1 MSLNVNRRVPYGK
14 SIVLTVSG
22 AETVVDSSKFFF
34 ANKTS
39 SPWKFGAEGFQA
51 HPRNDVL
58 WHARMVPV
66 GARRGRGNRAD
77 QIRVRLFY
85 LQIQGPRKRAYM
97 FLFLDRAT
105 SFTFSLFH

>member
-1 MSLNVNRRVPYGK
+1 MSLNVNRRVPYGE

-22 AETVVDSSKFFF
+22 AESVVDGYNYFFL
-34 ANKTS
+34 AYKTS

-77 QIRVRLFY
+77 QIRVRLYPF
-85 LQIQGPRKRAYM
+85 QIKFRVRGRVP
-97 FLFLDRAT
+97 LLGRAT
-105 SFTFSLFH
+105 SFTFLLFH